1 LAELSLF
8 QYLNTGR
15 HPAGR
20 VHGGHRAPQK
30 EKDLMDKK
38 VVFTPPP
45 LPATLAEWDAARDVK
60 SSLTLN
66 DRVETQHRYLSA
78 SDPNY
83 PKYLWAVFDEQAVE
97 GSLTDDDHE
106 AARRIRELSETKEHA
121 DPVIAG
127 EKIASIKKSLRIVLR
142 RYHQGRKERKNMVG
156 GQIVP
161 DDDNSN
167 E

>member
-1 LAELSLF
+1 VS
-8 QYLNTGR
+8 N
-15 HPAGR
+15 
-20 VHGGHRAPQK
+20 
-30 EKDLMDKK
+30 DKK
-38 VVFTPPP
+38 ITAPPP
-45 LPATLAEWDAARDVK
+45 LPATLAEWDAVRDVK

-66 DRVETQHRYLSA
+66 DRVETQHRYLS
-78 SDPNY
+78 STDSEY

-106 AARRIRELSETKEHA
+106 AARRIRDLSLTKEHA

-167 E
+167 D